1 MNQITPIRYDIAK
14 KLPRLKTLR
23 PGIGAVLDID
33 LDAIAANRE
42 KLIQRAGGLDCAAVV
57 KADAYG
63 LGAEAVAGALA
74 RAGCDKFFVA
84 HIDEGIALR
93 AAVPTASIFVLHGVA
108 PGAEG
113 AMCAYGLIPVLS
125 TPAQIEIWRERAAR
139 RGKKL
144 PAALHLDTG
153 MARLGLSE
161 TEIFALA
168 DDPSKL
174 RGLNLRLVLSH
185 LAAAEE
191 KDNPSN
197 ARQREKFEDLRQ
209 RLPGAPASLANS
221 SGVFLGRAYHFD
233 LLRPGAALYGIAPR
247 ADEPNPLAQVV
258 KLSARVLRVDD
269 LPAKTPVGY
278 NGRHVT
284 SAPARIAT
292 LSVGYADGFCR
303 ALGNARANAG
313 FSGQKLPIV
322 GNVSMD
328 MITIDASSLPPGRLR
343 EGDFVDVIGGD
354 ADGVDQIAKACGTIG
369 YEILTA
375 LGARYQRR
383 YETTLNEGRLA

>member
-1 MNQITPIRYDIAK
+1 MNQITPIFSATRRTA
-14 KLPRLKTLR
+14 PATEALR
-23 PGIGAVLDID
+23 AGVGAALDID
-33 LDAIAANRE
+33 LDAIVANRRQ
-42 KLIQRAGGLDCAAVV
+42 LIARAGGVDSAAVV

-63 LGAEAVAGALA
+63 LGAQAVAAALA
-74 RAGCDKFFVA
+74 ADGCRNFFVA
-84 HIDEGIALR
+84 HIEEGVALR

-125 TPAQIEIWRERAAR
+125 TLAQIALWRERAAR
-139 RGKKL
+139 RGKAL
-144 PAALHLDTG
+144 PAALHVDTG

-161 TEIFALA
+161 AEVDALA
-168 DDPSKL
+168 ADPAL
-174 RGLNLRLVLSH
+174 LAGLDLRLVISH

-197 ARQREKFEDLRQ
+197 EAQRQKFEVLRK
-209 RLPGAPASLANS
+209 RLPKAPASLANS
-221 SGVFLGRAYHFD
+221 SGVFLGAGYHFD

-247 ADEPNPLAQVV
+247 AGEPNPLAQVL
-258 KLSARVLRVDD
+258 KLSARVLRVDT
-269 LPAKTPVGY
+269 LPAHTAVGY

-284 SAPARIAT
+284 AAPSRIAT
-292 LSVGYADGFCR
+292 LSLGYADGFFR

-313 FSGQKLPIV
+313 FAGQKLPIV

-328 MITIDASSLPPGRLR
+328 MITVDASALPEGRLR

-354 ADGVDQIAKACGTIG
+354 ADGVDALAQAAGTIG

-375 LGARYQRR
+375 LGARLQRR
-383 YETTLNEGRLA
+383 HFSSNEGRLA

>member
-1 MNQITPIRYDIAK
+1 MNQIAPIRPDAARN
-14 KLPRLKTLR
+14 LPQPAALR
-23 PGIGAVLDID
+23 AGIGAVLDID
-33 LDAIAANRE
+33 LDAIAANRA
-42 KLIQRAGGLDCAAVV
+42 KLIEVAGGLDCAAVV

-63 LGAEAVAGALA
+63 LGAEAVAAALA

-93 AAVPTASIFVLHGVA
+93 AAVPTASIFVLHGVV

-139 RGKKL
+139 RGKNL

-161 TEIFALA
+161 HEFYALA
-168 DDPSKL
+168 NDPSNL
-174 RGLNLRLVLSH
+174 AGLDLRLVLSH

-197 ARQREKFEDLRQ
+197 ARQREKFEDLRK
-209 RLPGAPASLANS
+209 RLPKIPASLANS

-278 NGRHVT
+278 NGRYVT
-284 SAPARIAT
+284 PAPSRIAT
-292 LSVGYADGFCR
+292 LSLGYADGFCR
-303 ALGNARANAG
+303 ALGNSRVNAG
-313 FSGQKLPIV
+313 FAGQKLPIV

-328 MITIDASSLPPGRLR
+328 MITVDASSLPPGRLR

-354 ADGVDQIAKACGTIG
+354 ADSVDRIAQAAGTIG

-375 LGARYQRR
+375 LGARFQRR
-383 YETTLNEGRLA
+383 HSFSNEGRLA